1 MRRNPTSLLSAI
13 GILVFLVFPAHAEFG
28 KIDELKLASNMYST
42 QRAWKIGDLLTVVVS
57 ENTSS
62 SKSETMKTE
71 KQIKADAE
79 APIFGANPAAMHHWL
94 SSTLNKHVDIPSY
107 KIQAASAFDGK
118 GSTTSSE
125 ALSAR
130 FTVRVVDVLTNGV
143 LVVRGDRK
151 ILIRNESVSTV
162 ITGLVRPRD
171 ISEANSVFSY
181 QLADAHIYYE
191 SDGEV
196 SRGSRP
202 GWVWRFFQLINP
214 W

>member
-1 MRRNPTSLLSAI
+1 MKSILQTILGISLPVLFCS
-13 GILVFLVFPAHAEFG
+13 PAMAEFG
-28 KIDELKLASNMYST
+28 KLDELKLAVNMYST
-42 QRAWKIGDLLTVVVS
+42 QRAWRVGDLLTVVIS

-71 KQIKADAE
+71 KMIKADAE
-79 APIFGANPAAMHHWL
+79 APIFGANPAAVHHWL
-94 SSTLNKHVDIPSY
+94 SSSLNKHLDIPSY

-130 FTVRVVDVLTNGV
+130 FTVRVVDVLGNGN

-171 ISEANSVFSY
+171 ISELNSVFSY

-202 GWVWRFFQLINP
+202 GWAWRIFQVINP